1 MKISIASKRLVSIY
15 GCFGTVAYY
24 QAAPVHEIFLQAI
37 AAQPG
42 LRVSALMKK
51 FGLPM
56 PACQQLLRPLLA
68 SRLVQAS
75 GPAQDPALEVEAT
88 ATFSKKLPVHL
99 LEDAWLV
106 LTLPQPFH
114 GHSVLGV
121 IPASRFQFKPQELRP
136 EQSLEPLHGSHFSA
150 TGKYSFKIGPDK
162 NSDELQLKQGILL
175 ETLSGTAAFLGNKP
189 AELHEDAGGS
199 HLTLRF
205 AGERLRLNLTLASP
219 VIRPDLAALGQQ
231 ALRQQNQ
238 RLGLPLA
245 SEPILRKR
253 FADLTPEEKSTARGS
268 LSEPVQDV
276 LVQLQDLPVLP
287 HSQGC
292 YHHWAAYLFEKHL
305 QAKGYAEEVALQS
318 HLTAA
323 LQTIRSTPFTPPS
336 LADLTPRLTGKNR
349 MLARALAD
357 WPTL

>member
-1 MKISIASKRLVSIY
+1 MKITIASERLVSIY

-42 LRVSALMKK
+42 LRVSALTKK

-68 SRLVQAS
+68 SRLVKAT
-75 GPAQDPALEVEAT
+75 GPAQDLALEVDAA
-88 ATFSKKLPVHL
+88 ATFSKQLPVHL

-136 EQSLEPLHGSHFSA
+136 QQSLESLHGSPFSA
-150 TGKYSFKIGPDK
+150 TGRYSFQIGQGK
-162 NSDELQLKQGILL
+162 SSDELQLKQGILL

-189 AELHEDAGGS
+189 AVLHEDARGS

-205 AGERLRLNLTLASP
+205 AGERLRLDLTLASP

-238 RLGLPLA
+238 RMGLPAA

-276 LVQLQDLPVLP
+276 QVQLHDLPVLP

-305 QAKGYAEEVALQS
+305 QAGGYAEEGALQG
-318 HLTAA
+318 HLAAA
-323 LQTIRSTPFTPPS
+323 LQTIGDNDFTPPT
-336 LADLTPRLTGKNR
+336 LADLTPRLNGKNK